1 MRLART
7 LGSTVLALAVALTL
21 LAAPAH
27 AVPSSSISFT
37 ASPTA
42 KIGQYNLLTVSITS
56 SDGVTQPE
64 GGVIFRN
71 QAGEIIGSAA
81 TGRGNSVANA
91 VATLPW
97 WPTQQTS
104 YVFTAQYNVA
114 PGISLTGSTTPSD
127 FSILATPSGQNV
139 SMSAPQMY
147 LGIPATM
154 TATVYPSTLQGS
166 VGFTANGWGLGP
178 SVPIAGDGATF
189 SFTPGSL
196 GWQQFGV
203 SFTSTN
209 VAGAPGTG
217 GSVGQCPPRLSA
229 SAIPDGSVHV
239 HHRKPLLGTSRGCEE
254 AGEATRKEAEQ
265 GRPNAQRAL
274 AAAKN
279 RRASPRVWTHVPE
292 IEV

>member
-1 MRLART
+1 MRLARP
-7 LGSTVLALAVALTL
+7 LGSTVLALAVAVTV
-21 LAAPAH
+21 LAAPAR
-27 AVPSSSISFT
+27 AVPTSSIAFT

-42 KIGQYNLLTVSITS
+42 KIGEYNLLTVSITS
-56 SDGVTQPE
+56 SDGATQPE

-81 TGRGNSVANA
+81 TGRGDSVANA

-114 PGISLTGSTTPSD
+114 PGITLTGSTTPSAYT
-127 FSILATPSGQNV
+127 ILATPSGQNV
-139 SMSAPQMY
+139 SMTAPQMY

-178 SVPIAGDGATF
+178 SVPISDGGATF
-189 SFTPGSL
+189 RFTPGSL

-209 VAGAPGTG
+209 VAGAQ
-217 GSVGQCPPRLSA
+217 GQVAQWVNVLPA
-229 SAIPDGSVHV
+229 SALPQSPVA
-239 HHRKPLLGTSRGCEE
+239 P
-254 AGEATRKEAEQ
+254 
-265 GRPNAQRAL
+265 
-274 AAAKN
+274 AAAAI
-279 RRASPRVWTHVPE
+279 ASPPS
-292 IEV
+292 EVAVAAKKPAKRPAKKPSKSTQTLTGR

>member
-1 MRLART
+1 MKQART
-7 LGSTVLALAVALTL
+7 LVAFIFCLAVMVTTFPT
-21 LAAPAH
+21 PAH
-27 AVPSSSISFT
+27 AVPTSSISFT

-42 KIGQYNLLTVSITS
+42 KIGEYNLLTVSITS

-71 QAGEIIGSAA
+71 QAGEFIGSAA
-81 TGRGNSVANA
+81 TGRGSSVANA

-104 YVFTAQYNVA
+104 YTFTAQYNVA
-114 PGISLTGSTTPSD
+114 PGVSLTGSSTPSP

-166 VGFTANGWGLGP
+166 VGFTGNGWGLGP
-178 SVPIAGDGATF
+178 SVPISSGGARF

-209 VAGAPGTG
+209 VTGAQ
-217 GSVGQCPPRLSA
+217 GQVAQWVNVLPASALPVPPTVPQQTQPPMSA
-229 SAIPDGSVHV
+229 SLAPVPV
-239 HHRKPLLGTSRGCEE
+239 KKPIMKPAQKPTK
-254 AGEATRKEAEQ
+254 APA
-265 GRPNAQRAL
+265 RPI
-274 AAAKN
+274 
-279 RRASPRVWTHVPE
+279 RR
-292 IEV
+292 

>member
-27 AVPSSSISFT
+27 AVPTSSISFT

-114 PGISLTGSTTPSD
+114 PGIDVRPSD
-127 FSILATPSGQNV
+127 VPRNTRDDDCHGLSINPA
-139 SMSAPQMY
+139 
-147 LGIPATM
+147 GIC
-154 TATVYPSTLQGS
+154 
-166 VGFTANGWGLGP
+166 GL
-178 SVPIAGDGATF
+178 
-189 SFTPGSL
+189 
-196 GWQQFGV
+196 
-203 SFTSTN
+203 
-209 VAGAPGTG
+209 
-217 GSVGQCPPRLSA
+217 
-229 SAIPDGSVHV
+229 
-239 HHRKPLLGTSRGCEE
+239 HRKWMGTWSLSPDC
-254 AGEATRKEAEQ
+254 
-265 GRPNAQRAL
+265 GRRCDL
-274 AAAKN
+274 
-279 RRASPRVWTHVPE
+279 
-292 IEV
+292 

>member
-1 MRLART
+1 
-7 LGSTVLALAVALTL
+7 
-21 LAAPAH
+21 
-27 AVPSSSISFT
+27 
-37 ASPTA
+37 
-42 KIGQYNLLTVSITS
+42 
-56 SDGVTQPE
+56 
-64 GGVIFRN
+64 
-71 QAGEIIGSAA
+71 
-81 TGRGNSVANA
+81 
-91 VATLPW
+91 
-97 WPTQQTS
+97 
-104 YVFTAQYNVA
+104 VFTAQYNVA

-209 VAGAPGTG
+209 VAGAQ
-217 GSVGQCPPRLSA
+217 GQVAQWVNVLPA
-229 SAIPDGSVHV
+229 SALPQSPMAPSTSTIANPSSALVVGAK
-239 HHRKPLLGTSRGCEE
+239 KPAKRPAKKPSKGARTLS
-254 AGEATRKEAEQ
+254 
-265 GRPNAQRAL
+265 GR
-274 AAAKN
+274 
-279 RRASPRVWTHVPE
+279 
-292 IEV
+292 